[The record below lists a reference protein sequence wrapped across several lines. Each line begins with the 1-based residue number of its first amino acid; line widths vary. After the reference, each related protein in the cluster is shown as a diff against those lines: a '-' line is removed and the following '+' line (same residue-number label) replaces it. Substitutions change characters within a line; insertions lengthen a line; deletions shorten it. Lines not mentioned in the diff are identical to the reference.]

1 MTARPNVVALG
12 GGHGTAVTLR
22 AARHYAGS
30 ITAIVSVADDGGSS
44 GRLRDLLGVPALGD
58 LRKCLVALADDSSL
72 LAKAME
78 HRYDKGELAGHALG
92 NLILA
97 GLIDASGCL
106 VEGIAEAARLV
117 GAAGTVLPATEQEVE
132 LVGVDPLGT
141 TVGQVAIMAS
151 STISTVTVTPH
162 NSTPPAAAVD
172 AIAQADQ
179 VVIGPGSLY
188 TSVLATLAVPGIAQ
202 ALSATT
208 AQKVYVCNL
217 APQEPETRD
226 YSVEDHVAALKR
238 HGIDVDL
245 VLIDSSPGMAIGAPM
260 VSVVDRALAGSNG
273 LVHDPDR
280 LAAALDEFA
289 TIAPPSMRE
298 IQ

>member
-97 GLIDASGCL
+97 GLIDASGGL

-162 NSTPPAAAVD
+162 SSTPPAAAVD

-179 VVIGPGSLY
+179 IVIGPGSLY
-188 TSVLATLAVPGIAQ
+188 TSVLATLAVPGIAH

>member
-1 MTARPNVVALG
+1 MTARPDVVALG

-22 AARHYAGS
+22 AARRYAGS

-58 LRKCLVALADDSSL
+58 LRKCLIALSDESSL
-72 LAKAME
+72 LATAME

-97 GLIDASGCL
+97 GLIDASGGL

-117 GAAGTVLPATEQEVE
+117 GAAGKVLPATEHEVE
-132 LVGVDPLGT
+132 LVGVDPSGT

-162 NSTPPAAAVD
+162 DSQPPEAALT
-172 AIAQADQ
+172 AIAHADQ
-179 VVIGPGSLY
+179 IIIGPGSLY
-188 TSVLATLAVPGIAQ
+188 TSVLATLAVPGIAA
-202 ALSATT
+202 ALSVTT

-226 YSVEDHVAALKR
+226 YSVADHVAALER
-238 HGIDVDL
+238 HGIIVDL
-245 VLIDSSPGMAIGAPM
+245 VLIDSSPGMPIGAPM

-280 LAAALDEFA
+280 LAAALAEFA

-298 IQ
+298 NQ